1 MLKELGVLIA
11 VDDFGTGY
19 SSLGYLR
26 RLPID
31 ALKIDRSFI
40 AAIPHDADG
49 VAVARAVIGMAQ
61 SLGITCVAEGVE
73 TDEQA
78 RYLRI
83 QGCDEMQGHLFSV
96 PLLPE
101 QALEFLERDVPPPEA
116 RQA

>member
-1 MLKELGVLIA
+1 VLIA

-31 ALKIDRSFI
+31 ALKVDRSFI

-49 VAVARAVIGMAQ
+49 VAVARAVIAMAQ

-78 RYLRI
+78 RFLRI

-101 QALEFLERDVPPPEA
+101 QALEFLERDAPPPEA